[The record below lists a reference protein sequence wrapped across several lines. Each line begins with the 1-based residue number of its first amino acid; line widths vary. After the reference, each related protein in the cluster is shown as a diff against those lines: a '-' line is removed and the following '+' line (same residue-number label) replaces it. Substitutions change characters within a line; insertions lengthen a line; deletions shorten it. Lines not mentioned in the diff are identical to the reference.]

1 MAETNPKYK
10 DRLFRF
16 IFGREEHKDKILSLY
31 NALNGTSYTNKDD
44 ITIYTIEDVIYIDM
58 KNDVA
63 LLFDSHMTLWEH
75 QSSINPNMPLRGLMY
90 FGKLYDKYVTEKKLN
105 IYGSK
110 LQKIPTPSYIVFYN
124 GDDDAPPIT
133 KLRLSDAFEV
143 PDTVKDFEWTA
154 TMYNLNPGKND
165 ELLEACEP
173 LRSYMTFVN
182 KVRECKDSGME
193 TEQAI
198 DTAVVY
204 CIDNDIMADMLLAHR
219 AEVKDMCLT
228 EFNEKVFIDGIREES
243 KEERDREKITGML
256 NKGKQPQEIADFCDY
271 PIDLIMEIAESLKA
285 NISVTVTEEVVEG
298 ENKSE

>member
-1 MAETNPKYK
+1 
-10 DRLFRF
+10 
-16 IFGREEHKDKILSLY
+16 
-31 NALNGTSYTNKDD
+31 
-44 ITIYTIEDVIYIDM
+44 M